1 MSEGDSR
8 FAPRASD
15 VEADFDAGT
24 GRDVGTDRAAGRH
37 ADSDLDPGSDPDP
50 SLDSD
55 SDPDPDTGSAFDSRA
70 DSGVGEPESASV
82 TVRNGDDADRTVSV
96 SIVRPDGSLIGGEYR
111 LASGRTRVVALGDSP
126 EGWLGIDVDAGA
138 GGMACVSLDPSRSGD
153 TVPDFLVRGDRV
165 SVSGLSRPSDREA
178 DSDGERDGSC
188 M

>member
-50 SLDSD
+50 GLDSD

-138 GGMACVSLDPSRSGD
+138 GGMACVSLDSSRSGD

>member
-50 SLDSD
+50 GLDS
-55 SDPDPDTGSAFDSRA
+55 DTGSAFDSRA

-111 LASGRTRVVALGDSP
+111 LASGRTRIVALGDSP